1 VEEIIATLEALESD
15 GSFCAEHTV
24 PAGAL
29 RLTVKDAGPVTLP
42 LKPAT
47 VQSLIDVA
55 EPARFG
61 WREKTLLDKRVRN
74 CWEIPAGRLKV
85 ADHPW
90 NVTLRRALDEI
101 AIDLGL
107 ENAGRKKSALK
118 AHLHNLL
125 IYGPGQFFAPH
136 QDSEKLPGMIATL
149 TVILPSPHDGGALII
164 DSHGQK
170 RRFQGAPS
178 GKKLNL
184 IAFYA
189 DCQHEIKRVRKGY
202 RVALTYNLVVNGAK
216 SADDPVAAVIPAAKL
231 TALLREYFASRDRNG
246 KPKKWVYLLDHQYTQ
261 KGLGWKL
268 LKNSDRLRAN
278 VLSQVAERLGLDIH
292 LALAEIQEL
301 WDAYREDDDWYSS
314 RHRHW
319 ESDEEDDSDEE
330 SSDSDDDDNYVLQEL
345 IDGNVEIKHW
355 IDVRGRAVRK
365 PSAFAHDGEMCWT
378 RATDEFNPFRSEYEG
393 YMGNYGNTLDRLY
406 RRAAIVLSPR
416 KKPTGRLGT
425 RRHR

>member
-1 VEEIIATLEALESD
+1 VDEIIATLEALESD

-29 RLTVKDAGPVTLP
+29 GLTVKGAGPVTLP

-85 ADHPW
+85 ADRPW
-90 NVTLRRALDEI
+90 NATLKRALDEI

-107 ENAGRKKSALK
+107 ESARRKKSALT

-136 QDSEKLPGMIATL
+136 QDSEKIPGMIATL

-164 DSHGQK
+164 DNHGQK

-189 DCQHEIKRVRKGY
+189 DCHHEIKPVRKGY

-231 TALLREYFASRDRNG
+231 TALLSEYFKSRDRTG
-246 KPKKWVYLLDHQYTQ
+246 KPKNWFICSITNIPK
-261 KGLGWKL
+261 
-268 LKNSDRLRAN
+268 
-278 VLSQVAERLGLDIH
+278 
-292 LALAEIQEL
+292 
-301 WDAYREDDDWYSS
+301 
-314 RHRHW
+314 
-319 ESDEEDDSDEE
+319 
-330 SSDSDDDDNYVLQEL
+330 
-345 IDGNVEIKHW
+345 
-355 IDVRGRAVRK
+355 RG
-365 PSAFAHDGEMCWT
+365 
-378 RATDEFNPFRSEYEG
+378 
-393 YMGNYGNTLDRLY
+393 
-406 RRAAIVLSPR
+406 
-416 KKPTGRLGT
+416 
-425 RRHR
+425 

>member
-15 GSFCAEHTV
+15 SSFCAEHIV

-29 RLTVKDAGPVTLP
+29 RLTVKGAGPVTLP

-85 ADHPW
+85 ADRPW
-90 NVTLRRALDEI
+90 NATLKRALDEI
-101 AIDLGL
+101 AINLGL
-107 ENAGRKKSALK
+107 ESARHKKSALK

-136 QDSEKLPGMIATL
+136 QDSEKIPGMIATL

-189 DCQHEIKRVRKGY
+189 DCHHEIKPVRKGY

-216 SADDPVAAVIPAAKL
+216 SADDPVAAVIPAARL
-231 TALLREYFASRDRNG
+231 TALLSEYFKSRDRTG

-261 KGLGWKL
+261 KGLTWKL
-268 LKNSDRLRAN
+268 LKNSDRLRVS

-314 RHRHW
+314 RHRRW

-330 SSDSDDDDNYVLQEL
+330 SSDSAGDDNYVLRKL
-345 IDGNVEIKHW
+345 IDGNVELKHW
-355 IDVRGRAVRK
+355 IDARDRAVRK
-365 PSAFAHDGEMCWT
+365 PSVFAYDSEMCWT

-416 KKPTGRLGT
+416 KKPTGRSGT